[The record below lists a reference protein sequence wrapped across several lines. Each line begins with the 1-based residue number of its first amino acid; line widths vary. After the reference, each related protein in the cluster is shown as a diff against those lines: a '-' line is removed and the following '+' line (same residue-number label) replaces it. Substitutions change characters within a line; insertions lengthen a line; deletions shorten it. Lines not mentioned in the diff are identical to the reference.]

1 MAYVTF
7 NKKLNQS
14 QIEALE
20 TSPLGKVYFA
30 KDGGIYI
37 GEGETPRKVADL
49 ATDATDAEVLEI
61 LV

>member
-14 QIEALE
+14 QIEALG

-30 KDGGIYI
+30 KDGGIYL
-37 GEGETPRKVADL
+37 GEGTTPRKVADL
-49 ATDATDAEVLEI
+49 TIEATDNEVLAI